1 MITVHAG
8 MVAVAVLWL
17 TCCQVT
23 AVEVGATSNE
33 VLKSLGPPKG
43 KASMGRIS
51 IWTYPDGTVEFQ
63 DGKVSSTNLRK
74 DRAAPVSP
82 IRCPAQGDTGDKY
95 RAPSQQKLGSR
106 DAKTVDIG
114 HGVSLELVL
123 IGSGTFMMGSPS
135 SETGRETD
143 EAQHQVTL
151 TKDYWIGRY
160 EVTQRQWVEIMGEN
174 PSHFKAAGLEA
185 PVEQVGWSD
194 CQAFLRELN
203 ARVSG
208 GGFRLPTE
216 AEWEYACRAGTVTVF
231 HYGDQLDSSKANFDG
246 SASYANGPSGE
257 FRRTTVPVGQ
267 FPPNGF
273 GLYDMHGNVWEWC
286 QDWYAVYPQNSISNP
301 VGPSSGAVRVLRGGC
316 WRRSANNCRSAAR
329 VQGSLQN
336 RDFDLGFRIVRD
348 VAPQR

>member
-216 AEWEYACRAGTVTVF
+216 AEWEYACRAGTTGA
-231 HYGDQLDSSKANFDG
+231 YAGDLDAMAWHEQN
-246 SASYANGPSGE
+246 SGAI
-257 FRRTTVPVGQ
+257 THGVGQ
-267 FPPNGF
+267 RRPNAW
-273 GLYDMHGNVWEWC
+273 GLYDLHGNVWEWC
-286 QDWYAVYPQNSISNP
+286 ADWFGRYPAGAAIDPAGSK
-301 VGPSSGAVRVLRGGC
+301 SGMYRVIRGGS
-316 WRRSANNCRSAAR
+316 WISSARDCRSAERNGRLPANR
-329 VQGSLQN
+329 NDDIGCRLVYFPPAGS
-336 RDFDLGFRIVRD
+336 
-348 VAPQR
+348 